1 MTSAKSRTR
10 FIGPL
15 PWRRRLRVKL
25 ALVFLTTFVVLGL
38 LAVGVNRLVVQS
50 RLLDEV
56 DRYARSD
63 SLRIISGLSE
73 IVSTTEQLSA
83 ALAALA
89 ESRRLSDLGAEIPV
103 LLERSAV
110 QAEIHG
116 AGIWPEPYQT
126 GANRSRASLVWM
138 RDEAG
143 VLQQR
148 EEYNDEEA
156 VPYYREHWY
165 TPARYA
171 TSGQCFWTSV
181 YREALDQTLVVS
193 CASPIRRNGE
203 FIGVATVQL
212 SRQAL
217 RDRFTR
223 IATDGNGY
231 ALLADRNNLMLAW
244 TDNAGQ
250 AFIDPVQ
257 PPRNLAE
264 LAQNEGAY
272 RSLALDLHE
281 DREVF
286 LASAINSASYDARV
300 VSELQDGTRNWARA
314 EAESALASIWTRS
327 PGNFVADRTG
337 AQATV
342 DNDPVLKQTARVSRS
357 PVPGSHWRLIRVL
370 PTQADFASAG
380 ELISQSLIITLAIL
394 ALTLIAVYIGL
405 GTLVLVPLQRMVGAL
420 AGTEN
425 AEDAVHVVLDE
436 RANNEL
442 GVLAHWYNERL
453 RQLAEQMER
462 SATSN
467 SLLVMEVDE
476 RRKSQRSYEGERKRL
491 ETALKMVDQA
501 VIATDLKG
509 KVQEMNTA
517 AEQLTGCDLASAKGK
532 PLPEVFSA
540 VLGDDRM
547 PVPNVAQVCIQ
558 RGAQLDYSHG
568 LKLETA
574 DGELRDLNLTVAPVP
589 GDRGQPAG
597 ALLVFRS
604 KRSTDRASGSA
615 APARE
620 SRQSDSTTGLAN
632 ALACDQRLAEMLE
645 TSRLSGQTHALILLD
660 LDRLKAFNDTA
671 GYGAG
676 DELLR
681 FVAKLLGSGVKAPR
695 RVFRLG
701 ADQFAISVDDAS
713 VEQAAELA
721 ESLRT
726 SLAEHPF
733 EWETKDH
740 KITASFGVTEIG
752 GDEDS
757 AALALRRAEDACR
770 RAKQDGR
777 NLVRVFAPDM
787 ARRVEPQDDK
797 LWVKRIRNGID
808 NNLFHLTTQWVSTTQ
823 ELAKHG
829 EVYEVLLALE
839 DEEGF
844 WAAPGSF
851 MAAANR
857 NHLAAEIDFWVIR
870 SAVQY
875 LSRHNQT
882 VDRLAYCCINIS
894 GQSLTHP
901 SLLDFIVETLQ
912 SNPLPPSKLCFE
924 VNEDAITEHPAEA
937 QAFFESLKS
946 VGSRLSIDRFIGRN
960 MSDLELMR
968 RLPVDLVKLDA
979 QQFRQL
985 PGDPLEMAVAES
997 VMRVAHT
1004 LRKEVVVANIDDPA
1018 LLEAWKR
1025 LGADYLQ
1032 GYVVAKPT
1040 PMIFTASRD

>member
-25 ALVFLTTFVVLGL
+25 ALVFLLTFVVLGL
-38 LAVGVNRLVVQS
+38 AAIGVNRLVVQS

-83 ALAALA
+83 SMAALA
-89 ESRRLSDLGAEIPV
+89 ESQSLSELGNKLPL
-103 LLERSAV
+103 LLERSAIY
-110 QAEIHG
+110 AEIHG
-116 AGIWPEPYQT
+116 AGIWPEPYRT
-126 GANRSRASLVWM
+126 DPKRSRASLFWM

-143 VLQQR
+143 VLQARQ
-148 EEYNDEEA
+148 EYNDEEA

-171 TSGQCFWTSV
+171 TSGQCFWTTV
-181 YREALDQTLVVS
+181 YREALDQNLVVT
-193 CASPIRRNGE
+193 CTSPIRRDGQ
-203 FIGVATVQL
+203 FWGVATVQL
-212 SRQAL
+212 SRMAL

-244 TDNAGQ
+244 TDNAGE

-286 LASAINSASYDARV
+286 LAAAISRSNYDAGT
-300 VSELQDGTRNWARA
+300 VSALQDATRNWSRA

-327 PGNFVADRTG
+327 PGAVAVERAG

-380 ELISQSLIITLAIL
+380 ELIGQSLTITLSIL

-405 GTLVLVPLQRMVGAL
+405 GTLLLVPLQRMVRAL
-420 AGTEN
+420 TGTEN

-453 RQLAEQMER
+453 RQLSEQMER

-476 RRKSQRSYEGERKRL
+476 RRKAQRNHDSQRQRM
-491 ETALKMVDQA
+491 ETALMLVDQA
-501 VIATDLKG
+501 VIATDSKG
-509 KVQEMNTA
+509 KVQEMNAA
-517 AEQLTGCDLASAKGK
+517 AEQLTGVDQATAKGK

-547 PVPNVAQVCIQ
+547 PVPNVALVCIQ

-589 GDRGQPAG
+589 GDRGQAAG

-604 KRSTDRASGSA
+604 KRATDRASGA
-615 APARE
+615 VAPNREAR
-620 SRQSDSTTGLAN
+620 QTDSTTGLAN
-632 ALACDQRLAEMLE
+632 AIACDRRLNELLE
-645 TSRLSGQTHALILLD
+645 TSRLSGQRHAVILLD
-660 LDRLKAFNDTA
+660 LDRLKLFNDAA

-681 FVAKLLGSGVKAPR
+681 FVAKLLSAGVTAPMK
-695 RVFRLG
+695 VFRLG
-701 ADQFAISVDDAS
+701 ADQFAVTADGCTED
-713 VEQAAELA
+713 AAEQLA
-721 ESLRT
+721 ESLRC

-733 EWETKDH
+733 EWETQDH
-740 KITASFGVTEIG
+740 KITASFGVATLG
-752 GDEDS
+752 GDDDTPAS
-757 AALALRRAEDACR
+757 SLRRAEDACR

-777 NLVRVFAPDM
+777 NLVRRFLPEM
-787 ARRVEPQDDK
+787 ARRVEPQDDA
-797 LWVKRIRNGID
+797 LWVKRIRGGID
-808 NNLFHLTTQWVSTTQ
+808 NNLFHLTTQWVSTT
-823 ELAKHG
+823 EALAKHG

-875 LSRHNQT
+875 LSRHKQT
-882 VDRLAYCCINIS
+882 IERLAYCCINIS

-912 SNPLPPSKLCFE
+912 SNPLPPAKLCFE
-924 VNEDAITEHPAEA
+924 VNEEAITEHPAEA

-946 VGSRLSIDRFIGRN
+946 VGCRLSIDRFIGRN

-1004 LRKEVVVANIDDPA
+1004 LRKEVVVANIDDPG

-1032 GYVVAKPT
+1032 GYIVAKPT
-1040 PMIFTASRD
+1040 PMIFTTSQE